1 MFDTIKALFTAGLFL
16 LSGARTAMAAEETPL
31 DYEAN
36 DQVYEGILVR
46 PDTPGDLTGISVL
59 IAHDFLGPGENQ
71 LTLARDYS
79 SQGAL
84 VLVADLYGKGRRP
97 DGVEE
102 ANAFALALRE
112 DVGALRTTMQAA
124 LAALMEEGGTQE
136 RTLVLGSSVGGLAA
150 LELGR
155 TGATVGQ
162 IAAMWSVIETTA
174 PDSANPFQSPVTLMQ
189 GTVDPLGDAEAIAAL
204 RAELEASDVP
214 VDIVTYDGVAHAF
227 TLPFVGDDPS
237 TGFAYDADAHADTS
251 RRLQEILAGL

>member
-1 MFDTIKALFTAGLFL
+1 MTRSKPYSRQALSCFQ
-16 LSGARTAMAAEETPL
+16 EPTPQWQPKKPPRN
-31 DYEAN
+31 YQAN
-36 DQVYEGILVR
+36 GQTYEGILVR
-46 PDTPGDLTGISVL
+46 PDTPGDLTGVSVL

-71 LTLARDYS
+71 LTLARDFA

-97 DGVEE
+97 DGFEE

-112 DVGALRTTMQAA
+112 DVGALRTTMQSA
-124 LAALMEEGGTQE
+124 LAALMAEGGALD

-155 TGATVGQ
+155 TGATVGH

-174 PDSANPFQSPVTLMQ
+174 PDSANPFQSPATVMQ
-189 GTVDPLGDAEAIAAL
+189 GTVDPLGDAEAIAEL
-204 RAELEASDVP
+204 RAELEAADVP
-214 VDIVTYDGVAHAF
+214 FNIVTYDAVAHAF

-237 TGFAYDADAHADTS
+237 TGFAYDADAHSDTS